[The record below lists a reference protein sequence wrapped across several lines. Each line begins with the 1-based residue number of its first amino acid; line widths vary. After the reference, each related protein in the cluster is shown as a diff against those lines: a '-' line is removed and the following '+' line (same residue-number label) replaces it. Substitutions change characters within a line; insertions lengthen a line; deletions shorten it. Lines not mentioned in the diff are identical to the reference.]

1 MVVWFFLS
9 ITVIAISFIVLKV
22 YGFSERRSGSLHER
36 RKEAKKFIDG
46 LDRVLE
52 ELSSPLPDRDQLS
65 ERWMRRIESDKEDDP
80 TMPDTK

>member
-1 MVVWFFLS
+1 MLGWLS
-9 ITVIAISFIVLKV
+9 LSLIVIAISFIVLRV
-22 YGFSERRSGSLHER
+22 YGSSERRGGSLDAR

-46 LDRVLE
+46 LDKVLE